1 MAKGAKLERMLGRA
15 VDVRPG
21 EGRALLLAFGY
32 FFFVLATYYVLR
44 PVRDEMGVR
53 SGVRNLP
60 WLFTGTFLVSLAIAP
75 LYAGLV
81 ARLERRRFI
90 PLIYGFLTLNILA
103 FWALLTANVATGA
116 LAMTFFVW
124 LSVFNVFAVSVF
136 WSFMADL
143 FASEQAKRL
152 YPTIAAG
159 GSRGGFAG
167 SATVTGLARLVG
179 PANLLMIAAV
189 LLVLALACAMA
200 LDRAARRGEGVA
212 APAAKQKAEEGE
224 RRVGGG
230 WLEGLVVIFRSP
242 YLGGVA
248 IWVFALSLANTFA
261 YNMQADIVGRSGLDS
276 GARTQIF
283 GAVDLAANLLQPIV
297 QILVTRLVMQ
307 RLGVGVALSVITVV
321 FCAGFL
327 ALGASPV
334 LSVLIAFMIA
344 QRTAQFAVSNPARE
358 ALFTVVSREDKYK
371 AKNVIDNAVFR
382 GADMGNAWL
391 FNLLH
396 SGMGFGLSTVAFIG
410 APIAAAWFA
419 LSLGLGRAQARRT
432 ADQQAALAAA
442 RSPHPQPAGA

>member
-1 MAKGAKLERMLGRA
+1 MGGLSRLGRSIS
-15 VDVRPG
+15 VKPG
-21 EGRALLLAFGY
+21 EGRALLLSFGY

-103 FWALLTANVATGA
+103 FWALLSGNVAAGVT
-116 LAMTFFVW
+116 AMTFFVW

-136 WSFMADL
+136 WSFMADV

-159 GSRGGFAG
+159 GSLGGFAG
-167 SATVTGLARLVG
+167 SATVTSLARAVG
-179 PANLLMIAAV
+179 PANLLLIAAV

-200 LDRAARRGEGVA
+200 LDREARRGEGLA
-212 APAAKQKAEEGE
+212 APVARQKAEEGE

-242 YLGGVA
+242 YLAGIAV
-248 IWVFALSLANTFA
+248 WVFALSLENTFA
-261 YNMQADIVGRSGLDS
+261 YNMQADIVGRAGLDT

-297 QILVTRLVMQ
+297 QILVTRLMMQ
-307 RLGVGVALSVITVV
+307 RLGVGITLSVIAVV
-321 FCAGFL
+321 FAGGFL
-327 ALGASPV
+327 ALAGAPV
-334 LSVLIAFMIA
+334 LNVLIALMVA

-382 GADMGNAWL
+382 GADVANAWL

-396 SGMGFGLSTVAFIG
+396 SGAGFALSTIALIG
-410 APIAAAWFA
+410 APIAAAWFL
-419 LSLGLGRAQARRT
+419 LSLALGRVQSRRT
-432 ADQQAALAAA
+432 ADQQAAAPSAQAA
-442 RSPHPQPAGA
+442 QPAGA